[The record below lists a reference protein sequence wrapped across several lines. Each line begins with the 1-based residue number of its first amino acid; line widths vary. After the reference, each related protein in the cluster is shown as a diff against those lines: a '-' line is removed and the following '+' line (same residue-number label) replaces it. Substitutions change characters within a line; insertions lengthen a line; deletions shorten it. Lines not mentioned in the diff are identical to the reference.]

1 MVAILPAAAHCGG
14 ILSTALLAFF
24 CKFNRSTSQ
33 VVAIR
38 HASFDKMPVFLFRYL
53 AIAMNIEQARFN
65 MIEQQI
71 RPWDVLD
78 TDVLELLVV
87 VKREAFVP
95 LAYRSLA
102 FADSEIPLPGGE
114 NMLAPRVEARIMQ
127 AVAVQKHEN
136 VLEIGAGSGY
146 MAALLAHKA
155 RHVTT
160 VEINPELKVLA
171 EKNLADYGVT
181 NVEVVEGDAAQG
193 YKGLVQPHAPYD
205 VIVVSGSLPFVP
217 EGLLAQLKVGGRMF
231 VVVGTAPAMTAQ
243 LITRTSDVNY
253 TTVGVFETLIKP
265 LHNAPVPSQFK
276 F

>member
-1 MVAILPAAAHCGG
+1 
-14 ILSTALLAFF
+14 
-24 CKFNRSTSQ
+24 
-33 VVAIR
+33 
-38 HASFDKMPVFLFRYL
+38 
-53 AIAMNIEQARFN
+53 MNIEQARFN

-78 TDVLELLVV
+78 TDVLDLLVV

-95 LAYRSLA
+95 AAYRALA

-114 NMLAPRVEARIMQ
+114 NMLTPKLEARIMQ
-127 AVAVQKHEN
+127 ELAVQKHEN

-160 VEINPELKVLA
+160 VEINPELKAMA

-181 NVEVVEGDAAQG
+181 NVEVAEGDAAQG
-193 YKGLVQPHAPYD
+193 YKGLVQPNAPYD
-205 VIVVSGSLPFVP
+205 VIVVSGSVPVVP

-231 VVVGTAPAMTAQ
+231 VVVGTLPAMTAQ
-243 LITRTSDVNY
+243 IITRTSEVNFD
-253 TTVGVFETLIKP
+253 TVGKFETIVKP
-265 LHNAPVPSQFK
+265 LRNVPAPSPFK